1 VRYLSPEEL
10 LLLVA
15 EALRERV
22 VPDCGPAARGQTW
35 AAIGILENLATR
47 VQERDPDAGVDARS
61 PDAELKAGSSDA
73 EFSERAALAELETAE
88 GWRRAAE
95 AVRRREAREREL
107 RRPTYFGEIFRRD
120 PAGDA

>member
-1 VRYLSPEEL
+1 VRYLEPDEL

-15 EALRERV
+15 AALRDRV

-47 VQERDPDAGVDARS
+47 IAETSPSGEDDLALSAG
-61 PDAELKAGSSDA
+61 
-73 EFSERAALAELETAE
+73 LETPE
-88 GWRRAAE
+88 GWQRALDV
-95 AVRRREAREREL
+95 VRRREAREREL

-120 PAGDA
+120 ADDADGPPSQG